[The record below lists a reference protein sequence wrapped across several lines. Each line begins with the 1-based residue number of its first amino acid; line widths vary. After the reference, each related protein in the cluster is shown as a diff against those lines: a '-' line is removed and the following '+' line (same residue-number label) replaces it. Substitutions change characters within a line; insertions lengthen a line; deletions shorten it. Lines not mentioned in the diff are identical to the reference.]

1 MSLRK
6 KSPKENLA
14 EGLKN
19 PLKLVIYLVFTMPR
33 ITQIKKAKYSALSV
47 AKYLFTLDP
56 ERKYFSDKKK
66 ISTGEGFSTILLGNW
81 RLNQILYLLQVFH
94 YVKYDK
100 FLFQDDLY
108 AFDNGFI
115 IYDAYRNFWTLY
127 NGKWFDIE
135 VEGIKENET
144 KNFLDHYFHYFQQY
158 TNQELQEFYK
168 EDPAWIDSW
177 LENKTEPKIEF
188 SLHNLSYYQT
198 FLPNHIRYIEKVS

>member
-1 MSLRK
+1 
-6 KSPKENLA
+6 
-14 EGLKN
+14 
-19 PLKLVIYLVFTMPR
+19 MPR
-33 ITQIKKAKYSALSV
+33 IITQTIKKTKLTSTKYSALSI
-47 AKYLFTLDP
+47 AKYLFFLDP
-56 ERKYFSDKKK
+56 QRKYFNDKKK

-94 YVKYDK
+94 YVKYGK

-127 NGKWFDIE
+127 NDKWFDVEIE
-135 VEGIKENET
+135 DIKEIET
-144 KNFLDHYFHYFQQY
+144 KNFLNHYFHYFQQY

-188 SLHNLSYYQT
+188 SSHNLTYYKT
-198 FLPNHIRYIEKVS
+198 FLPNHIHYIEKVS